1 MFIWLI
7 PVFGETQISD
17 KVVILTTQS
26 GEIVIEL
33 FPTDAPKT
41 VENFLKLTEQKFYD
55 RTVFHRIIKDFMIQ
69 GGDPKTKPGGYTH
82 LSEWGTG
89 DAGYTI
95 PGEFNTIKHKRGIV
109 SMARGGDPDSG
120 SSQFFIVD
128 KDTPSLD
135 QNYAVFG
142 RLATKASYDTLDKIA
157 NLETTGNEG
166 NNIAYDWGK
175 GEILKAEVKNRSD
188 IPDILDQGEPERVSP
203 KLNEQTP
210 YHNDKLGFSFVPPQ
224 GWLVQEPQ
232 KQNSDT
238 PDIVVVGD
246 KIGGFTPHISITV
259 VPAKTTLEVYNENLI
274 KNLKPG
280 IDSGILS
287 IQKQEKVTINGNE
300 AFVIEASNKFN
311 NNEGQIKVKFK
322 QVIIHFND
330 KFYIWTYANSENNFE
345 TTLPKFTASLES
357 LSFSNQPGQCA
368 IATASYGT
376 EQSPQIQLLREIR
389 DNSLY
394 QTNSGTAFMVGFNEF
409 YYSFSPTI
417 ADWERQNPLFKEF
430 VKITITPMLSTLS
443 ILNYVDIQS
452 EQQILGYGIGIILLN
467 AVIYFGIPVIVIISI
482 RKKFKKSI
490 PR

>member
-1 MFIWLI
+1 M
-7 PVFGETQISD
+7 IS
-17 KVVILTTQS
+17 
-26 GEIVIEL
+26 
-33 FPTDAPKT
+33 FPTID
-41 VENFLKLTEQKFYD
+41 LTWAYD
-55 RTVFHRIIKDFMIQ
+55 FTTNLWHKWLWVDNNNVYHR
-69 GGDPKTKPGGYTH
+69 H
-82 LSEWGTG
+82 RSNC
-89 DAGYTI
+89 A
-95 PGEFNTIKHKRGIV
+95 
-109 SMARGGDPDSG
+109 
-120 SSQFFIVD
+120 
-128 KDTPSLD
+128 
-135 QNYAVFG
+135 AVF
-142 RLATKASYDTLDKIA
+142 
-157 NLETTGNEG
+157 
-166 NNIAYDWGK
+166 
-175 GEILKAEVKNRSD
+175 
-188 IPDILDQGEPERVSP
+188 Q
-203 KLNEQTP
+203 
-210 YHNDKLGFSFVPPQ
+210 
-224 GWLVQEPQ
+224 
-232 KQNSDT
+232 
-238 PDIVVVGD
+238 DIVVVGD

-287 IQKQEKVTINGNE
+287 IQKQEKVTIKGNE
-300 AFVIEASNKFN
+300 AYVIEALNKFN

-322 QVIIHFND
+322 QVIIHSND

-376 EQSPQIQLLREIR
+376 EIAPQVQLLREIR

-467 AVIYFGIPVIVIISI
+467 AGIYFGIPVIVIISI

-490 PR
+490 PH